1 VDNVF
6 DLTKTSK
13 ITKFFFLDL
22 REPRC
27 RASAAAALGHTML
40 MDALA
45 LAVKFIPFET
55 YLLETS
61 THTNIAVTCRAGLI
75 INAGIY
81 QCVCVHIRV
90 CMRASARVNTVFMFW
105 GRERPLLYI
114 MYGHRV
120 YFAPHIQG

>member
-1 VDNVF
+1 VERQVSPRTFFLSYNKDEC
-6 DLTKTSK
+6 K
-13 ITKFFFLDL
+13 ITNNLFRDL
-22 REPRC
+22 RESRC

-81 QCVCVHIRV
+81 QCVYVRSYMCV
-90 CMRASARVNTVFMFW
+90 CECQS
-105 GRERPLLYI
+105 
-114 MYGHRV
+114 
-120 YFAPHIQG
+120 

>member
-1 VDNVF
+1 MQ
-6 DLTKTSK
+6 SK
-13 ITKFFFLDL
+13 FCGCTWTHNADGRTGII
-22 REPRC
+22 
-27 RASAAAALGHTML
+27 
-40 MDALA
+40 
-45 LAVKFIPFET
+45 AVKFIPFET

-81 QCVCVHIRV
+81 QCVYVHICV
-90 CMRASARVNTVFMFW
+90 YANARVNTVFMFW

-120 YFAPHIQG
+120 YFAPHTGLTLSHLQRTTRPRHITTLLTSCCS